1 MKSLEGTQ
9 VRYTSDQIA
18 LAQHTS
24 FLEYFRPLLH
34 FFFTLLATLSTAMSA
49 TMSISAFKKRLG
61 CRLLRQSFDQK
72 GTTGKYEKFQ

>member
-9 VRYTSDQIA
+9 VRYISDQIA

-34 FFFTLLATLSTAMSA
+34 FFFYIVGHLVY
-49 TMSISAFKKRLG
+49 RHVGHHVHLG
-61 CRLLRQSFDQK
+61 L
-72 GTTGKYEKFQ
+72 